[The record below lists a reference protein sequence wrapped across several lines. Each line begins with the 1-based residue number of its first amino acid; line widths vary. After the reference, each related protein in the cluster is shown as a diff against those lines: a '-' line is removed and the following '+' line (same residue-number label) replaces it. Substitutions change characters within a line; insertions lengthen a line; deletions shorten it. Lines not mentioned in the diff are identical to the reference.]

1 MQSRARQLALDLL
14 PALLLTA
21 GCLLSLPYWPE
32 PRTLLAE
39 PSLWNPLLLELVRA
53 ALLCVMLLGIL
64 ATAGLRRFLA
74 WPWLYLCALLLVQW
88 RQPVD
93 ALDRL
98 LGSSA
103 ELAVL
108 LALCVGEHLLLSLLP
123 GRPGRQRRLISA
135 GLAAVLTLSG
145 LLAAPLPGNPHWLA
159 TILPLAA
166 LMLCGP
172 QLLHIPLS
180 QAKKLAARLQ
190 LPRVRLSAA
199 ISLPRLR
206 MPANIRHRKR
216 VTETE
221 AVRSRPM
228 LSLEHGYLVR
238 HDGAGDERRR
248 RTG

>member
-1 MQSRARQLALDLL
+1 MQSRARQLALELL
-14 PALLLTA
+14 PALLLLA

-98 LGSSA
+98 LGSAA

-108 LALCVGEHLLLSLLP
+108 LALCVGEHLLLNLLP
-123 GRPGRQRRLISA
+123 GRPVKQRELIMA
-135 GLAAVLTLSG
+135 GLAAGLTVLG
-145 LLAAPLPGNPHWLA
+145 LLATPLPGNPYWLA
-159 TILPLAA
+159 SILPLAA
-166 LMLCGP
+166 LLLCGRT
-172 QLLHIPLS
+172 LLALPL
-180 QAKKLAARLQ
+180 ALAGRLTA
-190 LPRVRLSAA
+190 RVRLPRPH
-199 ISLPRLR
+199 LPGSIRLPQLHR
-206 MPANIRHRKR
+206 PFSIRRRSHRA
-216 VTETE
+216 ETE
-221 AVRSRPM
+221 AVRNRPM
-228 LSLEHGYLVR
+228 LSLDEGYLVR
-238 HDGAGDERRR
+238 HDNARDERRR